1 MKSFLR
7 DWLVFV
13 LTWTLP
19 ATGTIL
25 LIGFGFLFLERQD
38 AGLRKFAD
46 EKLGRIE
53 ARAEDCDCTAV
64 TADALTAIGHAPKSP
79 TELAS
84 KGPAGVWFPQGP
96 SWAENQP
103 PSTVVR
109 ETKPSV
115 LDTYEYESMRSVLGL
130 RGMLDGKEVTYG
142 LVLPAGL
149 PKESTES
156 LRQLLKDNIGGILYI
171 WYLPTADKIAVVGG
185 SGKTWEWSPKAP

>member
-64 TADALTAIGHAPKSP
+64 
-79 TELAS
+79 
-84 KGPAGVWFPQGP
+84 
-96 SWAENQP
+96 
-103 PSTVVR
+103 TVVR

-185 SGKTWEWSPKAP
+185 SGKTWEWPPKTP

>member
-13 LTWTLP
+13 LTWTLS

-38 AGLRKFAD
+38 AGPRKFAD

-64 TADALTAIGHAPKSP
+64 I
-79 TELAS
+79 AS
-84 KGPAGVWFPQGP
+84 ASVWFPQGP

-142 LVLPAGL
+142 LVLPARL